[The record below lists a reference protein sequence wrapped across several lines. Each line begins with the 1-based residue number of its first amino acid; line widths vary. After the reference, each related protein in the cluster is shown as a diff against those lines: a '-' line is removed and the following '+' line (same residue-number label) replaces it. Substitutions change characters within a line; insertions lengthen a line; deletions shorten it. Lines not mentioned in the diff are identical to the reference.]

1 LNGFRFYKRHYFLLQ
16 LIKRDCG
23 ILNYPEHLFSKHDK
37 EALMSDLENPIMT
50 KDELLI
56 VVVQGQDADMAIES
70 LTDKGFGVTKLPSV
84 GGFLGRKSATLLIGV
99 TAENSAEAVEI
110 LNRNCRKRVAFIA
123 VPMENSPL
131 PMPAPTPITI
141 GGASIFSLDIDQYEE
156 F

>member
-1 LNGFRFYKRHYFLLQ
+1 LLKLKCEIAVYLEHPWEQ
-16 LIKRDCG
+16 LIFDD
-23 ILNYPEHLFSKHDK
+23 NK
-37 EALMSDLENPIMT
+37 EALMSDLEKSKMT

-70 LTDKGFGVTKLPSV
+70 LTDKGFGVTKLPSI

-99 TAENSAEAVEI
+99 TLENSPEAIEI
-110 LNRNCRKRVAFIA
+110 LNQNCRKRVAFIA

-141 GGASIFSLDIDQYEE
+141 GGASIFSVDVDQYEE